1 RGRSVDDADPAAVMV
16 ERSGLSLRHDDNALG
31 RTEQP
36 PVDPVVESVFE
47 VFGRGTM
54 KEAYPGPRRAQ
65 LTQQIRQRRRLV
77 AMSLHDGRSRA
88 AQHGSYSQGH
98 APIDRPAV
106 FHEAGSATGPRA
118 ARINAS
124 AGATAHAG
132 PLLRRAWRPGVAP
145 AGRADAPTRAKSA
158 AGPPPRRR
166 AVDNPA
172 GARRAADP
180 RASRERRRPVQE

>member
-1 RGRSVDDADPAAVMV
+1 MV

-31 RTEQP
+31 RAEQP

-77 AMSLHDGRSRA
+77 AMSLHDGRSPA

-98 APIDRPAV
+98 APVDRPAV
-106 FHEAGSATGPRA
+106 FHDAVP
-118 ARINAS
+118 
-124 AGATAHAG
+124 HAG
-132 PLLRRAWRPGVAP
+132 LLEVV
-145 AGRADAPTRAKSA
+145 S
-158 AGPPPRRR
+158 
-166 AVDNPA
+166 
-172 GARRAADP
+172 
-180 RASRERRRPVQE
+180 ASRGRPAAPMEHNDQPIDPGTL